1 METHPWICVQDAVNV
16 PRFDT
21 QSRFIVSI
29 VSKFRAVF
37 QKMFFFF
44 IMYVGTAASQ
54 PDPGCELVS
63 AWVQTCRS
71 SISVCVRS
79 YSDTWSRVFSTSPPV
94 HDGISPVMLS
104 RISRYRWRMD
114 RCDDHSFF
122 FFFFKRI
129 FFLQKFIKQFV
140 IGEYHLPDKRR
151 ASAVAWIKKLA
162 VNIYAN
168 YWSHWHVS
176 EATYRVDIC
185 KKKKKHVILHVYDLT
200 HIKRWRGD

>member
-1 METHPWICVQDAVNV
+1 MSPALIHSPDLLFQLFPNSE
-16 PRFDT
+16 RF
-21 QSRFIVSI
+21 F
-29 VSKFRAVF
+29 K
-37 QKMFFFF
+37 KCFFFF

-71 SISVCVRS
+71 SVSVCVRS

-114 RCDDHSFF
+114 RCDDHRFF
-122 FFFFKRI
+122 YFFFKRI

-151 ASAVAWIKKLA
+151 ASPVAWIKKLA

-168 YWSHWHVS
+168 YWSHWHVP

-185 KKKKKHVILHVYDLT
+185 KKKKHVILHVYDLT